1 MTGFLRALRGE
12 LYALGRRRQMKMALL
27 VVVAGVILRLLW
39 AHFQVGSALTG
50 SLDETLIARR
60 SNFWPRF
67 AQAAGVGMILTELL
81 TLVTLGAALPREI
94 GRGAAR
100 DPLVRRISRPAFLLA
115 RAVTAMLFPL
125 ILAAAAFASAAA
137 VGLALFP
144 PGNVTAPPVVLDD
157 DPAVR
162 AAYQAWLS
170 ETGVSENDLAAW
182 LRYRD
187 DGLDQGLSGEE
198 AAGAASGKLGLPPI
212 HLSEEF
218 ESQVPLLIFF
228 ETEIRGGILDAMRDC
243 VLPLLILGLF
253 SFCVSVIFPSSA
265 LSAGV
270 ALGSVLLFG
279 VFLAREL
286 GDGAWWFFPDWLPGM
301 GADSQLELARKVAD
315 GYGEPLTSPEALRT
329 GVLGSF
335 AEGIGFLI
343 LSLIVFRRR
352 RL

>member
-12 LYALGRRRQMKMALL
+12 FYALLKRRQMKLALL
-27 VVVAGVILRLLW
+27 VVVAGVVLRLLW
-39 AHFQVGSALTG
+39 AHFQIGSALG
-50 SLDETLIARR
+50 GPLDETLIARR

-125 ILAAAAFASAAA
+125 VLGAASLVSAAA
-137 VGLALFP
+137 VGLVLFP
-144 PGNVTAPPVVLDD
+144 PGNVTAPPVVIDE
-157 DPAVR
+157 DPATR
-162 AAYQAWLS
+162 AAYQEWLA
-170 ETGVSENDLAAW
+170 EKGVSENDLAAW
-182 LRYRD
+182 LRFRD
-187 DGLDQGLSGEE
+187 DGLEEGLPGEE
-198 AAGAASGKLGLPPI
+198 AARAASRRLEMPPFRI
-212 HLSEEF
+212 PEAF
-218 ESQVPLLIFF
+218 ESYIPLLIFF
-228 ETEIRGGILDAMRDC
+228 EAEIRGGILDAIRDC

-270 ALGSVLLFG
+270 ALGSVLFFG

-286 GDGAWWFFPDWLPGM
+286 GDAAWWFFPDWLPGM
-301 GADSQLELARKVAD
+301 GSDSQLELARKVAD

-329 GVLGSF
+329 GIFGSF
-335 AEGIGFLI
+335 AEGAGFLI
-343 LSLIVFRRR
+343 LSLLVFRRR